1 VVEGSATDGRTRAS
15 SAWSGFP
22 ATVLIALVVAVAV
35 RAVLVQPFFIPS
47 GSMERT
53 LHGCP
58 GCSGDRVLVDK
69 IVYDV
74 RDIRRGEI
82 VVFSGRGSW
91 GSSAEVPP
99 PPSVNPLTGALRGV
113 ARALGAAPPVVTDYV
128 KRVIGIPGD
137 RVACCTTDGR
147 VTVQPAGADEPVA
160 LDETYV
166 FQPDGQPFCAAGL
179 GPQACPAGAE
189 GVLVPKGRL
198 WVMGDHRSASADSRA
213 HLDGPA
219 SGTIPVDE
227 VVGRAFAIVW
237 PPSRA
242 DVLSVPDTFGR
253 LDPQ

>member
-1 VVEGSATDGRTRAS
+1 VVEGSATDDRTRAPS
-15 SAWSGFP
+15 VWRGLP

-58 GCSGDRVLVDK
+58 GCSGDRVLVNK

-82 VVFSGRGSW
+82 VVFSGKGSW
-91 GSSAEVPP
+91 GSSGEVPP
-99 PPSVNPLTGALRGV
+99 APGGSPLTGALRGV
-113 ARALGAAPPVVTDYV
+113 ARAVGAAPPVVTDYV

-137 RVACCTTDGR
+137 RVACCTADGR
-147 VTVQPAGADEPVA
+147 VTVQPDGAAEPEA
-160 LDETYV
+160 LDEPYV
-166 FQPDGQPFCAAGL
+166 FEPDDQPFCAAGL

-189 GVLVPKGRL
+189 GVLVPEGRL

-227 VVGRAFAIVW
+227 VVGRAFAVVW

-242 DVLSVPDTFGR
+242 GVLSVPDTFGR
-253 LDPQ
+253 LDP